1 MMEMTS
7 KRDRAFSAFDAA
19 NAKDPNVVQHRGRGI
34 PKELLYSQLMSA
46 RLRQFAP
53 DASEALQ
60 LAAHAQH
67 LCRWEIPRDA
77 YPMGRAS
84 YYAWRERLGVYHGEK
99 AGALMKDVGYDAAC
113 IERVQALLRKENLKQ
128 DSETQCLED
137 VICLVF
143 LEHYFEAFAS
153 SHPEPKV
160 IGILKKT
167 WAKMSDAGHE
177 AALELNLS
185 ADTLR
190 LVRRAL
196 G

>member
-1 MMEMTS
+1 MEHAS
-7 KRDRAFSAFDAA
+7 KRDRAFAVFDAA
-19 NAKDPNVVQHRGRGI
+19 NAKDPNVVQHRGRSI

-67 LCRWEIPRDA
+67 LCRWEIPRDR
-77 YPMGRAS
+77 YPMGREG

-99 AGALMKDVGYDAAC
+99 AGKLMESVGYDTES
-113 IERVQALLRKENLKQ
+113 IERLQALLRKENLKQ
-128 DSETQCLED
+128 DPETQCLED

-143 LEHYFEAFAS
+143 LDHYFDAFAA

-160 IGILKKT
+160 IRILKKT
-167 WAKMSDAGHE
+167 WAKMSETGHE

-185 ADTLR
+185 PDTLR